1 MKWLELPEAVLPT
14 MTAFA
19 NGLGGEGADMF
30 APILLKDP
38 ILKDDPLVIV
48 QVRPLPGVSC
58 WGKEN

>member
-19 NGLGGEGADMF
+19 KGLGGEGADMF

-48 QVRPLPGVSC
+48 QVCPPPGGSC
-58 WGKEN
+58 RRKEN